1 MKRRCKQY
9 NGCHKA
15 NGTRKKS
22 ERYSMSE
29 MVFKRFSG
37 EVVSVSEVSKVLIS
51 MVWSFT
57 NRMEKDEKEN
67 SYMKLDL
74 SVKSPCC

>member
-37 EVVSVSEVSKVLIS
+37 EVVSVSEVSKVLIKI
-51 MVWSFT
+51 FL
-57 NRMEKDEKEN
+57 RR
-67 SYMKLDL
+67 
-74 SVKSPCC
+74 